1 MEKNE
6 QIEKDVELLNNVS
19 FLVKAFY
26 MSALLKPDEKTKYVV
41 FDEDEPNTFK
51 YEGKDVQIK
60 KGHLL
65 HKTDNR
71 VPWENI
77 TAKYTY
83 QTNAQMFK
91 KLSASYITK
100 AINIILA
107 KKGNEFM
114 TGNDYLNEETFVVK
128 LLEPFPLEVYAEL
141 VNYDKL
147 SEFIDTDKD
156 VSEYFEDNDEKNVR
170 PGFFILFYLLRKHQ
184 TALINNWMFSH
195 EMLEDVLRIMNISND
210 VL

>member
-1 MEKNE
+1 MENNE
-6 QIEKDVELLNNVS
+6 QIEKDIELLNNVS

-71 VPWENI
+71 VPWDNI

-114 TGNDYLNEETFVVK
+114 TGNDYLNEEIFVVK

-156 VSEYFEDNDEKNVR
+156 VSEYFEDNSEKNVR
-170 PGFFILFYLLRKHQ
+170 PGFFILFFKK
-184 TALINNWMFSH
+184 TSDSIN
-195 EMLEDVLRIMNISND
+195 
-210 VL
+210 